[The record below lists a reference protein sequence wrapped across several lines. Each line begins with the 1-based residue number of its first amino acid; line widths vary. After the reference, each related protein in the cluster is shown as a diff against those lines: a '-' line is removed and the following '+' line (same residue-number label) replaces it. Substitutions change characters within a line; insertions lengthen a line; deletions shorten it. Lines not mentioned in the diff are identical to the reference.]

1 VIRRVLVTDASRSAA
16 ITIIRSLGLRG
27 LHVTAADSEGRSPGF
42 YSRYAAAR
50 LRYPSPRTDPESMIE
65 TLLRA
70 AEKDGIELIVPVG
83 DELALLLS
91 EERERFEGI
100 SAVAL
105 PSRDAYA
112 ATQDKLAT
120 LELARALKV
129 PVPRTEVVSTVAE
142 AREAAVSLGWPVV
155 VKPRASSA
163 RTEGH
168 LVEHFEVSY
177 AEDLVELEAEVGA
190 LEAHS
195 QVLLQAYGP
204 GEGHGV
210 ELLLHH
216 GYPLAA
222 FQHRRLHEVPIT
234 GGASAFRES
243 VALDPTLYSYS
254 TRLLAELD
262 WTGLA
267 MVEFKLTEGGPLLME
282 INGRPWGSL
291 ALAVKSGIDFP
302 ARMADLY
309 LNGAPENGRPPDTS
323 YEVGVRSRNLDLEML
338 WIASTLRGKQGRRLV
353 AVPPRR
359 QALQAALRLPY
370 PKDGFDV
377 FARDDPRLSLAE
389 IARIT
394 TKLLRKARS

>member
-1 VIRRVLVTDASRSAA
+1 VTRRVLVTDASRSAA
-16 ITIIRSLGLRG
+16 ITIIRSLGVRG

-42 YSRYAAAR
+42 YSRFAAAR
-50 LRYPSPRTDPESMIE
+50 LRYPSPRTDPEGMLE
-65 TLLRA
+65 TLLNA
-70 AEKDGIELIVPVG
+70 AERDRVELIVPVG
-83 DELALLLS
+83 DELACLLS
-91 EERERFEGI
+91 EERQRFEGV
-100 SAVAL
+100 SALAL

-120 LELARALKV
+120 LELARTQGV

-163 RTEGH
+163 RTGARSVDH
-168 LVEHFEVSY
+168 YEVTY
-177 AEDLVELEAEVGA
+177 AEDLAALEAEVGA
-190 LEAHS
+190 LEGRS
-195 QVLLQAYGP
+195 QVLMQEYRP

-210 ELLLHH
+210 ELLLHRGH
-216 GYPLAA
+216 PLAA

-243 VALDPTLYSYS
+243 VPLDPTLYSYS

-282 INGRPWGSL
+282 INGRPWGSH

-323 YEVGVRSRNLDLEML
+323 YEPGVRSRNLDLEVL
-338 WIASTLRGKQGRRLV
+338 WIASTLRGRQGRRLV
-353 AVPPRR
+353 DIPPRR
-359 QALQAALRLPY
+359 QAVQAALRLAY

-377 FARDDPRLSLAE
+377 FARDDLRLSLAE
-389 IARIT
+389 IARIAA
-394 TKLLRKARS
+394 KLLRKAQS

>member
-1 VIRRVLVTDASRSAA
+1 VTRRVLVTDASRSAA
-16 ITIIRSLGLRG
+16 ITIIRSLGVRG

-42 YSRYAAAR
+42 YSRFAAAR
-50 LRYPSPRTDPESMIE
+50 LRYPSPRTDPEGMLE
-65 TLLRA
+65 TLLNA
-70 AEKDGIELIVPVG
+70 AERDRVELIVPVG
-83 DELALLLS
+83 DELACLLS
-91 EERERFEGI
+91 EERQRFEGV
-100 SAVAL
+100 SALAL
-105 PSRDAYA
+105 PSKDAYA

-120 LELARALKV
+120 LELARTQGV

-142 AREAAVSLGWPVV
+142 AREAAASLGWPVV

-163 RTEGH
+163 RTDGRSVDH
-168 LVEHFEVSY
+168 YEVTY
-177 AEDLVELEAEVGA
+177 AEDLAALETEVGV
-190 LEAHS
+190 LEGRS
-195 QVLLQAYGP
+195 QVLMQEYRP
-204 GEGHGV
+204 GQGHGV
-210 ELLLHH
+210 ELLLHRGH
-216 GYPLAA
+216 PLAA

-243 VALDPTLYSYS
+243 VPLDPTLYSYS

-267 MVEFKLTEGGPLLME
+267 MVEFKLTEDGPLLME

-338 WIASTLRGKQGRRLV
+338 WIASTLRGRQGRRLI

-377 FARDDPRLSLAE
+377 LTRDDPRLSLAE
-389 IARIT
+389 IARIAA
-394 TKLLRKARS
+394 KLLRKARS